1 MKFLKNI
8 NPSKIKTDEKSCKN
22 IIIYYIR
29 YLTSNLVKP
38 LYLIKNKRME
48 CIEESNANIYLTTV
62 SNDEG
67 NNRLKKHKE
76 LLKTINDLIRST
88 RNNKQL

>member
-1 MKFLKNI
+1 
-8 NPSKIKTDEKSCKN
+8 
-22 IIIYYIR
+22 
-29 YLTSNLVKP
+29 
-38 LYLIKNKRME
+38 ME